1 MVSLRICAALAAA
14 SYLAGPAATLA
25 QDAAKPAAAP
35 ASQKS
40 PRPVEDFAALPFIES
55 PSLSPDGKLIAG
67 KIAVDGKQFFAIM
80 ALNGDKPRF
89 VGLGKLDLN
98 WWRWVNNEWLVIGYG
113 QSQPVQGEDWY
124 FQRALGVRADGTK
137 LVPLAKDAAQDGDDI
152 IWVANDGTP
161 RILLAA
167 QKSAFADEIGFWPS
181 VSEYD
186 VSTGKAKTVVQSREG
201 VRQWV
206 ADSNGMVRMGYAM
219 SMDGRERRVLY
230 RGPTGGSFKEI
241 ARTKRNEEGGH
252 VLPALFL
259 SDPDKAITYADD
271 DKGYGGIY
279 EFDLTTLS
287 RGKLLYASK
296 GFDIGAI
303 TPTRRGNAIAGI
315 DYNEQA
321 SRTEWIDPELVKIQA
336 RVAGLVKGGSATIV
350 SYSDDYNKVIVF
362 IGGADTPG
370 AYYVYSRDA
379 DDIQLLAKRNN
390 LIGGARLNPVK
401 TIRYQARDGLEIH
414 AILTLPRGR
423 AAKDLPLIVYPHG
436 GPGARDDE
444 SWDFWAQFLA
454 SRGYAVIQPNYRGST
469 GYGTEFTQR
478 GRGEWGL
485 KMQDDLNDA
494 VTWLAKEGIADPKR
508 VCITGG
514 SYGGYA
520 AMRAA
525 QRDGKIYR
533 CAVSFAGVSDLGRM
547 KRYDSRFLG
556 GEATGDWL
564 KKQAPDFAAVSPLN
578 GAAQFT
584 IPILLVHGKD
594 DVVVPYAQSRDMA
607 ERLKAA
613 GKPVTFIGQPLGDH
627 HFSRYADRLQF
638 LQAMEAF
645 LREHNPA

>member
-1 MVSLRICAALAAA
+1 MVSLRIFATLAAA
-14 SYLAGPAATLA
+14 SYLLGAAATLA
-25 QDAAKPAAAP
+25 QDAPKPTSSKA
-35 ASQKS
+35 

-55 PSLSPDGKLIAG
+55 PALSPDGKLIAG
-67 KIAVDGKQFFAIM
+67 KIAANGKQFFAIM
-80 ALNGDKPRF
+80 SLSGDKPRF
-89 VGLGKLDLN
+89 VGLGKNDLN

-113 QSQPVQGEDWY
+113 QTQNVQGDDWY
-124 FQRALGVRADGTK
+124 FQRALGVRADGSK
-137 LVPLAKDAAQDGDDI
+137 LVPLAKDAAQDGDDVV
-152 IWVANDGTP
+152 WVANDGSP
-161 RILLAA
+161 RVLLAA
-167 QKSAFADEIGFWPS
+167 QKSIYVDNAGFWPS

-186 VSTGKAKTVVQSREG
+186 VSTGKGKMVVPAREG

-206 ADSNGMVRMGYAM
+206 ADGNGMVRMGYAM
-219 SMDGRERRVLY
+219 SIDGRERRVLY
-230 RGPTGGSFKEI
+230 RGPGGGAFKEI
-241 ARTKRNEEGGH
+241 VRTKRNEESDR

-259 SDPDKAITYADD
+259 SDPTKAITYADD
-271 DKGYGGIY
+271 DKGFGGIY
-279 EFDLTTLS
+279 EYDLATLS

-296 GFDIGAI
+296 GFDIGSI
-303 TPTRRGNAIAGI
+303 TPTRRRDGIAGI
-315 DYNEQA
+315 DYNELS
-321 SRTEWIDPELVKIQA
+321 SRTEWIDPELVKVQA
-336 RVAGLVKGGSATIV
+336 RVSGLVKGASATIV

-370 AYYVYSRDA
+370 AYYVYHRDT
-379 DDIQLLAKRNN
+379 DEMQLLAKRNDA
-390 LIGGARLNPVK
+390 IGSARLNPVK
-401 TIRYQARDGLEIH
+401 TVRYRARDGLEIH

-423 AAKDLPLIVYPHG
+423 TAKDLPLIVYPHG
-436 GPGARDDE
+436 GPSARDDE
-444 SWDFWAQFLA
+444 SWDWWAQFLA

-469 GYGTEFTQR
+469 GYGTEFTER

-525 QRDGKIYR
+525 QRDGAIYR
-533 CAVSFAGVSDLGRM
+533 CAVSFAGVSDLSRM

-556 GEATGDWL
+556 GEANGDWL
-564 KKQAPDFAAVSPLN
+564 KKQAPNFAAVSPLN
-578 GAAQFT
+578 AAAQFT

-607 ERLKAA
+607 DRLKAA

-645 LREHNPA
+645 LNEHNPATPKS